1 MPTSNLSPILQLS
14 CETLA
19 YQGLQEGLR
28 DKLETACREYHHLR
42 PQDPPWR
49 VTSARRSLF
58 AQAAEMAAMTAEQL
72 RGLYCHGGIPSY
84 VEGLIQAMPLTPER
98 AYSILCHRSEGYI
111 SKHLFGAA
119 VDLAPDRILDQKLFR
134 ELMAKYRL
142 TLLDERQNGIP
153 CFHLADPDAEIRIV
167 RE

>member
-1 MPTSNLSPILQLS
+1 
-14 CETLA
+14 
-19 YQGLQEGLR
+19 
-28 DKLETACREYHHLR
+28 
-42 PQDPPWR
+42 
-49 VTSARRSLF
+49 
-58 AQAAEMAAMTAEQL
+58 MAAMTAEQL

-84 VEGLIQAMPLTPER
+84 VEELIQAMPLAPER

-142 TLLDERQNGIP
+142 TLLDERQNGIS